1 MTWPRFVVPAAA
13 ALALALLGPGVP
25 AFAAT
30 TATQGVDDFEFQ
42 SFHADYTLDQDSSG
56 RATLRVVETIV
67 ALFPENQNRGI
78 VRAIPTQDGDVPLD
92 ITMLSIKDEN
102 GKPWVY
108 ERSDYDGFAEFALG
122 TEEFLSGPT
131 TFVLEYT
138 LRDPVRRYFDSHSSE
153 SGDDEFYWDVN
164 GNGWAQ
170 TFDEVSAHIE
180 VGPALAAAL
189 TGSSSCYL
197 GYYGESDACELTHE
211 GGGFDVTVGPVG
223 PYNTLTVA
231 IGFEGGTVTQPA
243 LPRDSWIVTV
253 APKVLF
259 GLLVALLVL
268 SILIRTLVWRDARGR
283 GTVIAE
289 YTPPDDS
296 DLLLDANIVNRPG
309 EGLPALFVDFA
320 VRGLV
325 KVVDT
330 EPGEPGVSGRRR
342 FMLELVT
349 AEGATARELA
359 VLVTV
364 FGVSL
369 TPGKRV
375 RPGAFDADT
384 GAELY
389 TLPAKAALE
398 ALARGLRAKPADH
411 WPQIITRTA
420 WLAVLAQVGIGVWAI
435 VNDVVEATGIWP
447 GVGTVVLAIAVP
459 SVLIRPARLSAS
471 GAAHRDYLLGMRL
484 YLTVAEEERLRMLQS
499 PEGALRINVNDQDAV
514 VKLYERLLPYAVLWG
529 VEDQW
534 VEKLQAL
541 YATSTAPGGSPDW
554 LDGDTFDS
562 SAFRSFTSSSVSAVH
577 PIVSTS
583 SSSGSSW
590 SSSGGSS
597 SSSGSS
603 GGGGGGGG
611 GR

>member
-1 MTWPRFVVPAAA
+1 MKRPTLVASAVI
-13 ALALALLGPGVP
+13 ALALALGPAGP
-25 AFAAT
+25 AAAQP
-30 TATQGVDDFEFQ
+30 AVAQGVDDFEFA

-67 ALFPENQNRGI
+67 ALFPAQQNRGI
-78 VRAIPTQDGDVPLD
+78 VRAIPLQDGDVPLGLTMVS
-92 ITMLSIKDEN
+92 ITDEH
-102 GKPWVY
+102 GEPWYY
-108 ERSDYDGFAEFALG
+108 ERNDYDGFAEFSIG
-122 TEEFLSGPT
+122 TEEYLEGPT

-138 LRDPVRRYFDSHSSE
+138 LRDPVRRYSDSGGA
-153 SGDDEFYWDVN
+153 GDDEFYWDIN

-170 TFDEVSAHIE
+170 SFDEVSAHIE

-189 TGSSSCYL
+189 TGSSACYL
-197 GYYGESDACELTHE
+197 GYYGESDKCELVQD
-211 GGGFDVTVGPVG
+211 GGGFDASVGPVG
-223 PYNTLTVA
+223 PYNTLTVS
-231 IGFEGGTVTQPA
+231 IGFEGGTVTQPQ
-243 LPRDSWIVTV
+243 LPRDSWIVQV
-253 APKVLF
+253 APKALF

-268 SILIRTLVWRDARGR
+268 SIIIKTALWRDARGR

-289 YTPPDDS
+289 YTPPPGS
-296 DLLLDANIVNRPG
+296 DLLLDANVVKRPG

-325 KVVDT
+325 KVVDN

-342 FMLELVT
+342 FSLELVT
-349 AEGATARELA
+349 ADGATARELG

-364 FGVSL
+364 FGISL
-369 TPGKRV
+369 QPGKRV
-375 RPGAFDADT
+375 RPGELDADT

-389 TLPAKAALE
+389 TLPAKAE
-398 ALARGLRAKPADH
+398 AEAMREGVRAKPKSH

-420 WLAVLAQVGIGVWAI
+420 WLAVLAQVGIGIWAI
-435 VNDVVEATGIWP
+435 VNDVLDGSVVWP
-447 GVGTVVLAIAVP
+447 GIGTFVLAVAVP
-459 SVLIRPARLSAS
+459 SVLILPARLTRK
-471 GAAHRDYLLGMRL
+471 GAEHRDHLLGMRL

-499 PEGALRINVNDQDAV
+499 PQGALRINVNDKDAV

-534 VEKLQAL
+534 VEKLKAV
-541 YATSTAPGGSPDW
+541 YPSGSPDW
-554 LDGDTFDS
+554 LDGDAFDS
-562 SAFRSFTSSSVSAVH
+562 SMFRSFTSSSTSSVRPV
-577 PIVSTS
+577 VS

-590 SSSGGSS
+590 SSSGSSS

-603 GGGGGGGG
+603 GGGFSGGGGGGGGGG